1 MVALRLIARFVRYV
15 VALLRERTRE
25 HAPAPH
31 ANGLSRRT
39 LAGLLLASAATAAC
53 ATVGAA
59 PPPPAPPPPSPPP
72 PPPPPSAPPPTTVTV
87 YRDQVDHLSATE
99 PVLPAL
105 PPLPEPS
112 TDLFLER
119 SRFRSAHTLG
129 DVDDILK
136 RGVNG
141 AGYTER
147 SYYATPGGF
156 ALVVR
161 LERMEPDARPAPQAQ
176 RFVPLGAPTPN
187 DPFSIFSRLL
197 FAPVGYYRQIV
208 FTVTDDQ
215 IEFEG
220 DRMTGPEAEALL
232 NQGADLLPR
241 SLRARPFSPRHRV
254 RALVYEFEKSETA
267 GARYLSQPRHTA
279 AVHLTRAGVMSRLP
293 AAN

>member
-1 MVALRLIARFVRYV
+1 
-15 VALLRERTRE
+15 
-25 HAPAPH
+25 
-31 ANGLSRRT
+31 
-39 LAGLLLASAATAAC
+39 
-53 ATVGAA
+53 
-59 PPPPAPPPPSPPP
+59 
-72 PPPPPSAPPPTTVTV
+72 VTV
-87 YRDQVDHLSATE
+87 YREPIDHLVASE

-105 PPLPEPS
+105 PQLPEPS
-112 TDLFLER
+112 THLFLER
-119 SRFRSAHTLG
+119 SRFASAQTLG
-129 DVDDILK
+129 DIDDILK

-176 RFVPLGAPTPN
+176 RFVPLGAPSPN

-232 NQGADLLPR
+232 NQGAELLPR
-241 SLRARPFSPRHRV
+241 SLRGRAFSPGHRV